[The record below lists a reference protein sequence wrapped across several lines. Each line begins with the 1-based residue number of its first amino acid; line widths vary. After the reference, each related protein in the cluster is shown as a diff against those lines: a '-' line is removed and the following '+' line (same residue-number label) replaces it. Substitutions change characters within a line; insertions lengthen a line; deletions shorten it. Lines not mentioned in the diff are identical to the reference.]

1 MSFHVPHKSCNIKTH
16 LQYFF
21 FQLLLCWNK
30 ANPLLEYSSHQ
41 GQQINQPWCKLYQFL
56 NECIFK
62 FGRFLSKPQ
71 IWYKNRAIT
80 FPFFSLYFA
89 NKQVNMVLSLS
100 SVAVNIL
107 CVPINIWEKFIG
119 FCNHFEIR
127 VSARAKARGGVGYQQ
142 GRRKYCVWWEQQ
154 ENIKEISSHFPLHS
168 PGWNFYTLYVSSCN
182 WKGGKW
188 GLSVARAVVQE
199 KKAYL
204 HKLTSVNSFSWFYQG
219 CVWANLVT
227 GFLWI

>member
-1 MSFHVPHKSCNIKTH
+1 MNVYSNLEDFWASHRYDTKT
-16 LQYFF
+16 
-21 FQLLLCWNK
+21 
-30 ANPLLEYSSHQ
+30 
-41 GQQINQPWCKLYQFL
+41 GQSL
-56 NECIFK
+56 
-62 FGRFLSKPQ
+62 
-71 IWYKNRAIT
+71 
-80 FPFFSLYFA
+80 FPFFFLYFA
-89 NKQVNMVLSLS
+89 NKQVNMVFSLS

-154 ENIKEISSHFPLHS
+154 ENIKEISSKFPLHS

-227 GFLWI
+227 GFLWIWTSTTVFTTCVNWSHFIMYYFIFYM